1 MEDSL
6 KDSLKETEWWW
17 IDYLENELD
26 AALEK
31 DLATLLHHS
40 QEDRDSFEN
49 FRLLRQWIKESDPV
63 AGWPIEA
70 RADKMRANVMAAIA
84 NVEMD
89 RPETKRRER
98 LRPEAPTARR

>member
-1 MEDSL
+1 MEDGL
-6 KDSLKETEWWW
+6 KDSEWWW

-26 AALEK
+26 AVLEK
-31 DLATLLHHS
+31 DLELLLHHS

-49 FRLLRQWIKESDPV
+49 FRLLKQWIKESDPV
-63 AGWPIEA
+63 AAWPIEA
-70 RADKMRANVMAAIA
+70 RTDKMRANVMAAIA

-89 RPETKRRER
+89 IPETKRRER